1 MTLIKQCFPVVCF
14 VFLKKVIQAF
24 EIAGEILKKI
34 MKAVTAVL
42 RLWVQSRKKEMK
54 GVLSVLWCMFESVD
68 EIIINLSISAVTYN
82 RVLLCRLGTSLFCQ
96 LRTKESK
103 KVKLNGQEKIYI
115 YLGIL
120 LTVLTCKHFNCK
132 QSQF

>member
-14 VFLKKVIQAF
+14 VFLKKVVQAF

-82 RVLLCRLGTSLFCQ
+82 RVLLCRFGTSLFCQ

>member
-1 MTLIKQCFPVVCF
+1 
-14 VFLKKVIQAF
+14 
-24 EIAGEILKKI
+24 

-82 RVLLCRLGTSLFCQ
+82 RVLLCRFGTSLFCQ